1 MTFFNIV
8 LMALSIAIITL
19 SSMALIKMSFAD
31 IPGGDNTIYV
41 SHGSMWLNVKLTVVI
56 GLTLLAL
63 STSSIFALASKSSA
77 SESFISVAIL
87 GSFTSVIL
95 VLHLTLV
102 SVNEVYLGT
111 QVTIVKDL
119 NTFDLSDP
127 FWMHVQT
134 EYQCCGIRSYHDWNL
149 TYFGSS
155 GNVPDQCCVNVYP
168 GCGQFTSEAAD
179 IHDQGCKDSIF

>member
-31 IPGGDNTIYV
+31 IPGDDTIYV

-87 GSFTSVIL
+87 GSSRLAFA
-95 VLHLTLV
+95 
-102 SVNEVYLGT
+102 E
-111 QVTIVKDL
+111 
-119 NTFDLSDP
+119 
-127 FWMHVQT
+127 
-134 EYQCCGIRSYHDWNL
+134 
-149 TYFGSS
+149 
-155 GNVPDQCCVNVYP
+155 
-168 GCGQFTSEAAD
+168 EATMALA
-179 IHDQGCKDSIF
+179 